1 MGARKPPVTVPCTG
15 CGAVFTLKLQQRA
28 YWRKAGKAYCSPECS
43 RAAVET
49 AKATRTVSSEHRAA
63 LSRHMTE
70 RNPMADPDAR
80 SKMSASLR
88 ARGHQPLVRGGNGR
102 GLSEPQRLLA
112 ERLGWL
118 TELIVPT
125 GNPTVG
131 PSRVPGLPSHYKLDI
146 ADPELMI
153 AVEVDGGSHCSLE
166 RKAQDRRKG
175 EWLTGEGWTVLR
187 FSNQEVMADT
197 AACARTVMSTTS
209 KSRGHTPT
217 SSPMAS

>member
-1 MGARKPPVTVPCTG
+1 MGVRKPSITVPCTG
-15 CGAVFTLKLQQRA
+15 CGTVFTLKTQQRQ
-28 YWRKAGKAYCSPECS
+28 YWKTAGRAYCTPECS
-43 RAAVET
+43 YAAVER
-49 AKATRTVSSEHRAA
+49 AKAGRIVTPEHREA
-63 LSRHMTE
+63 LSRHMTQ
-70 RNPMADPDAR
+70 RNPMANPDVR

-88 ARGHQPLVRGGNGR
+88 ARGHQPPVRGGNGR
-102 GLSEPQRLLA
+102 GLTEPQRLLA
-112 ERLGWL
+112 ERLGWP

-131 PSRVPGLPSHYKLDI
+131 PSHIPGLPSHYKLDI

-166 RKAQDRRKG
+166 RKDQDRRKG

-197 AACARTVMSTTS
+197 AACARTARSTTS
-209 KSRGHTPT
+209 KSRGHIPT
-217 SSPMAS
+217 LSPMAS